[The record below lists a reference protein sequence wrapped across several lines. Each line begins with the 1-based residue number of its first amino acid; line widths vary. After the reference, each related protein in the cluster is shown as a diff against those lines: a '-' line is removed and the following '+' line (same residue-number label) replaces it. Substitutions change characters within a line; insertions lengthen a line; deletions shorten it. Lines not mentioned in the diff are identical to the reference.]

1 MEASISSV
9 DSTCSNHASRGPGG
23 TKWRGG
29 GSIFTKEYI
38 EKVLIDEQMTILDI
52 EWQCSTCD
60 TYEIIQSQKRLNI
73 RTSEHFEYRMYFTYP
88 LSRYSNILLQ
98 KADFIVHFAA
108 QVSTCSLCASCFVI
122 VWTLLY
128 TCTVICWGQR

>member
-23 TKWRGG
+23 TEWRGG

-52 EWQCSTCD
+52 E
-60 TYEIIQSQKRLNI
+60 
-73 RTSEHFEYRMYFTYP
+73 
-88 LSRYSNILLQ
+88 
-98 KADFIVHFAA
+98 
-108 QVSTCSLCASCFVI
+108 
-122 VWTLLY
+122 
-128 TCTVICWGQR
+128 

>member
-29 GSIFTKEYI
+29 GGSIFTKEYI

-52 EWQCSTCD
+52 E
-60 TYEIIQSQKRLNI
+60 
-73 RTSEHFEYRMYFTYP
+73 
-88 LSRYSNILLQ
+88 
-98 KADFIVHFAA
+98 
-108 QVSTCSLCASCFVI
+108 
-122 VWTLLY
+122 
-128 TCTVICWGQR
+128 